1 MSDGKALL
9 VVDVQRAVVDWEDP
23 ASEGEKVLGNIRR
36 LLSKA
41 REAGAPVVYVQHDG
55 EEGGRLSVGSQGWE
69 IHPAIAPAEGEPVVR
84 KRASDSF
91 YETTLRADLEARG
104 VRHLVVVGCRTQY
117 CVDTTCRSATAHGFD
132 VTLAADAHTTAADVL
147 AVHEIVAHHNSTL
160 DDFGNDRHVV
170 SVKAAAEIDFQ

>member
-9 VVDVQRAVVDWEDP
+9 VVDVQRAVVDWQD
-23 ASEGEKVLGNIRR
+23 AAGEGERVLANINQ

-41 REAGAPVVYVQHDG
+41 RAAGAPVVYVQHDG
-55 EEGGRLSVGSQGWE
+55 EEGGRLAVGTEGWE
-69 IHPAIAPAEGEPVVR
+69 IHPAVAPARGEPVVR

-91 YETTLRADLEARG
+91 YETTLREDLAARG

-117 CVDTTCRSATAHGFD
+117 CVDTTCRAATTHGFD
-132 VTLAADAHTTAADVL
+132 VTLAADAHATVDDLLPAAQ
-147 AVHEIVAHHNSTL
+147 IVAHHNATL

-170 SVKAAAEIDFQ
+170 AVRPSAEIDF

>member
-23 ASEGEKVLGNIRR
+23 AGEGEKVLANINR

-41 REAGAPVVYVQHDG
+41 RAAGAPVVYVQHDG
-55 EEGGRLSVGSQGWE
+55 EEGGRLATGSAGWE
-69 IHPAIAPAEGEPVVR
+69 IHPAVAPAEGEPVVR

-91 YETTLRADLEARG
+91 YETTLRDDLEARG
-104 VRHLVVVGCRTQY
+104 VTHLVVVGCRTQY
-117 CVDTTCRSATAHGFD
+117 CVDTTCRSATVHGFD
-132 VTLAADAHTTAADVL
+132 VTLARDAHATADDVLTAAQ
-147 AVHEIVAHHNSTL
+147 IVAHHNSTL

-170 SVKAAAEIDFQ
+170 TVKPSAEIDF

>member
-23 ASEGEKVLGNIRR
+23 ASEGEKVLANIGR

-41 REAGAPVVYVQHDG
+41 RAAGAHVVYVQHDG
-55 EEGGRLSVGSQGWE
+55 EEGHRLSVGSEGWQ
-69 IHPAIAPAEGEPVVR
+69 IHPAVAPAEGEPVVR

-104 VRHLVVVGCRTQY
+104 IGHLVVVGCRTQY

-147 AVHEIVAHHNSTL
+147 TAAQIVAHHNSTL

-170 SVKAAAEIDFQ
+170 TVRESAQIDF